1 MKLTDAFFHQ
11 RKLQT
16 LVENQ
21 TTYSLTNAEMHV
33 FETHQQA
40 EKVLLRFDQIVLA
53 SMLSGK
59 KVMHL
64 EHHESFDFL
73 PGESLILPANE
84 LMCIDF
90 PEASMDDPTR
100 CLALTI
106 SEEKVKKVV
115 QLMNENMQRSE
126 DSEWTYS
133 DTILKFTNDAVSH
146 QIIQRLLF

>member
-1 MKLTDAFFHQ
+1 MKLNDAFFQQ

-40 EKVLLRFDQIVLA
+40 EQVLLRFDQPILA
-53 SMLSGK
+53 SMLTGK
-59 KVMHL
+59 KVMRL
-64 EHHESFDFL
+64 ESTPAFDFL

-90 PEASMDDPTR
+90 P
-100 CLALTI
+100 
-106 SEEKVKKVV
+106 
-115 QLMNENMQRSE
+115 
-126 DSEWTYS
+126 
-133 DTILKFTNDAVSH
+133 
-146 QIIQRLLF
+146 